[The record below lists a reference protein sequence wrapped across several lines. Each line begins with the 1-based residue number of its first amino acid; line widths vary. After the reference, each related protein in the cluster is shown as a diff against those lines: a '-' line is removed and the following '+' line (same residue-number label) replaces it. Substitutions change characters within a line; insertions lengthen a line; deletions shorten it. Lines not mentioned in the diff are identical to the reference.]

1 MSLKNQTKFQVP
13 LCSAILL
20 LPLICDIQTS
30 CFVFKLLFFHYHI
43 SFYTSRRRTVL
54 FVLAKVPSSI
64 LVLFVW
70 VEFLVCFCLV
80 AWLVWRFFF
89 VLFLRTC
96 LSWCTDKTQHNLSKM
111 LSISVGTVVLL
122 VSCHLWMSVI
132 KIFFRSNVALLKI
145 LPL

>member
-43 SFYTSRRRTVL
+43 SFYTSRGRTVL

-64 LVLFVW
+64 LVLLFGVFGL
-70 VEFLVCFCLV
+70 FLFGCLV
-80 AWLVWRFFF
+80 GLEVCF

-96 LSWCTDKTQHNLSKM
+96 LNWCTDKTQHNLSKM

-145 LPL
+145 LAL